1 MRFDLP
7 FSATITDYQNQADAL
22 FAALQSGDEAAA
34 WSFKWMHPRFR
45 GKGVEDVQA
54 VRNEL
59 TLADAQL
66 LVAREYFFDTWRDL
80 GAFADLVHHDS
91 EVIRFETAVEAIV
104 SGDLETVRRLLKEHP
119 GLIRERSRRIHHATL
134 LHYTAANGVE
144 GVRQKTPP
152 NAVEITSLLLEAGAE
167 PDALADMYENK
178 CTTMSMLLSSAHP
191 HGAGLQGKLAEVLL
205 DHGAALVGP
214 GTEWQS
220 GVMTALCFGYL
231 DTAQTLQRRGA
242 PITNVAAASGLGDV
256 ALVTQLLPAADA
268 GARQR
273 ALALAAQHGQT
284 EVVRILLD
292 AGEDPNRY
300 NPKGFH
306 QHSTP
311 LHQAIW
317 SDHLETVQLLV
328 ERGARLDIRDTIYQG
343 TALGWALHG
352 KRETVARYLERMGG
366 RDD

>member
-1 MRFDLP
+1 MKFDLP
-7 FSATITDYQNQADAL
+7 FQSTVLQYQQAAEAL
-22 FAALQSGDEAAA
+22 FAAFQGGDEESA
-34 WSFKWMHPRFR
+34 WNFKWMHPRFR
-45 GKGVEDVQA
+45 GKGVEDVRA
-54 VRNEL
+54 ARSEL

-66 LVAREYFFDTWRDL
+66 LVAREYFFDGWQDL
-80 GAFADLVHHDS
+80 IAFAGASRSDPDI
-91 EVIRFETAVEAIV
+91 IRFESAVEAIV
-104 SGDLETVRRLLKEHP
+104 SGDIETLRRLLQEHP
-119 GLIRERSRRIHHATL
+119 LLVHERSRRIHRATL
-134 LHYTAANGVE
+134 LHYIAANGVE
-144 GVRQKTPP
+144 GFRQKTPP
-152 NAVEITSLLLEAGAE
+152 NAVEIETLLLEAGAE
-167 PDALADMYENK
+167 PDALADMYDHK

-191 HGAGLQGKLAEVLL
+191 HAAGLQAKLAIVLL

-214 GTEWQS
+214 GSEWQS
-220 GVMTALCFGYL
+220 ALMTPLCFGYL
-231 DTAQTLQRRGA
+231 DTAQALRNRGA
-242 PITNVAAASGLGDV
+242 PITNVAAAAGLGDV
-256 ALVTQLLPAADA
+256 ALVRQLLPGSDA
-268 GARQR
+268 GARHR

-317 SDHLETVQLLV
+317 SDHLDTVQLLV

-343 TALGWALHG
+343 TALGWANYG
-352 KRETVARYLERMGG
+352 KREAIARYLESKGG

>member
-7 FSATITDYQNQADAL
+7 CNATLADYQNQAKAL
-22 FAALQSGDEAAA
+22 FAALQSGDEEAE

-45 GKGVEDVQA
+45 GKGVEDV
-54 VRNEL
+54 RTERSEL

-66 LVAREYFFDTWRDL
+66 LVAREYFFDTWQDL
-80 GAFADLVHHDS
+80 AAFSDAVRKDPD
-91 EVIRFETAVEAIV
+91 VIRFETAVDAIV
-104 SGDLETVRRLLKEHP
+104 SGDIETVRRLLREHP
-119 GLIRERSRRIHHATL
+119 GLIHERSRRIHHATL

-144 GVRQKTPP
+144 GVRQKTPA
-152 NAVEITSLLLEAGAE
+152 NAVEITRLLLESGAE
-167 PDALADMYENK
+167 PDALADMYDHR

-191 HGAGLQGKLAEVLL
+191 HGAGLQGKLAELLL

-231 DTAQTLQRRGA
+231 DTAQVLRRRGA
-242 PITNVAAASGLGDV
+242 PITNVAAAAGLGDA
-256 ALVTQLLPAADA
+256 ALVTRLLPAADA

-317 SDHLETVQLLV
+317 SDHLDTVQLLV

-343 TALGWALHG
+343 TALGWALYG
-352 KRETVARYLERMGG
+352 KREKVARYLESKGG

>member
-7 FSATITDYQNQADAL
+7 FNATLAEYQKQAETL
-22 FAALQSGDEAAA
+22 FAALQSGDGEAE

-45 GKGVEDVQA
+45 GRGVEDVQA
-54 VRNEL
+54 ARNEL

-66 LVAREYFFDTWRDL
+66 LVAREYFLDNWQDL
-80 GAFADLVHHDS
+80 AAFADRVRQDPDI
-91 EVIRFETAVEAIV
+91 IRFETAVEAII
-104 SGDLETVRRLLKEHP
+104 SGDLETLRRLLTEHP

-144 GVRQKTPP
+144 GVRQKTPA
-152 NAVEITSLLLEAGAE
+152 NAVEIAKLLLESGAE
-167 PDALADMYENK
+167 PDALADMYDHR

-231 DTAQTLQRRGA
+231 DTAQVLRRRGA
-242 PITNVAAASGLGDV
+242 PITNVAAAAGLGDA

-317 SDHLETVQLLV
+317 SDHLDTVQLLV

-343 TALGWALHG
+343 TALGWALYG
-352 KRETVARYLERMGG
+352 KREQVARYLESKGG